1 MESLRVTPEDLERRA
16 MQIDEK
22 AGEYAAE
29 YQKFFNEME
38 DFTSRDWT
46 GAGARAFMERLRGF
60 EDDFNKM
67 KQLMNEYANF
77 LRNAANTYEKK
88 EDEIIQR
95 VSGLQN

>member
-1 MESLRVTPEDLERRA
+1 MESLKVTPSDLENRA
-16 MQIDEK
+16 RQIDEK

-29 YQKFFNEME
+29 YRKFFSEME

-46 GAGARAFMERLRGF
+46 GQGAKAFMDRLKGF

-67 KQLMNEYANF
+67 KQLMNDYAAF
-77 LRNAANTYEKK
+77 LRNAANTYDSK

-95 VSGLQN
+95 VSSLQN